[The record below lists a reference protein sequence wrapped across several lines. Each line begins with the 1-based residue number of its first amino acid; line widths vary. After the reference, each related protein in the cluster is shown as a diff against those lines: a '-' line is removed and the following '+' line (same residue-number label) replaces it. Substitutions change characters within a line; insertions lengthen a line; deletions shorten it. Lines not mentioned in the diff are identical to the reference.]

1 MQVSRITLPSAC
13 DVRICVCLHIKRGG
27 GGGGANIVKGI
38 AQPVTFSDC
47 PNKRKRIPQNILI
60 QRQGTLTEDQR
71 ENHVN
76 ANQKQTNNY
85 KRLA

>member
-1 MQVSRITLPSAC
+1 MGCRLAGLRCRLRVMLEF
-13 DVRICVCLHIKRGG
+13 VFVCILKGG

-60 QRQGTLTEDQR
+60 QRQGTLTD
-71 ENHVN
+71 NTLMYYV
-76 ANQKQTNNY
+76 
-85 KRLA
+85 